1 MNYIK
6 VSQAAEKWGLFARR
20 VRILCQENK
29 IEGVI
34 RKGNLYMIP
43 ENAQKPAD
51 GRVMEKAGMHKDA
64 VLRDRRINKHTG
76 ERNDTIIYSITK
88 KGIVMRF
95 DEMRLIEFVTPYY
108 ADEDFINKI

>member
-6 VSQAAEKWGLFARR
+6 VSQAAEKWGLSARR
-20 VRILCQENK
+20 VRILCKENK

-51 GRVMEKAGMHKDA
+51 GRKNLQSRQFHLKE
-64 VLRDRRINKHTG
+64 
-76 ERNDTIIYSITK
+76 SSS
-88 KGIVMRF
+88 
-95 DEMRLIEFVTPYY
+95 
-108 ADEDFINKI
+108 

>member
-29 IEGVI
+29 IEGFI

-51 GRVMEKAGMHKDA
+51 GRVM
-64 VLRDRRINKHTG
+64 
-76 ERNDTIIYSITK
+76 
-88 KGIVMRF
+88 
-95 DEMRLIEFVTPYY
+95 
-108 ADEDFINKI
+108 